1 MDPWEAPRVLCCV
14 WNAAAGA
21 PGSAAA
27 GLADAENG
35 EALLH
40 RGADERWREEGRER
54 RQLLESVPKWMNEW
68 VTHINDCC
76 DGLT

>member
-1 MDPWEAPRVLCCV
+1 MDPWEAPRVLFCV

-27 GLADAENG
+27 GLAGTGNG

-40 RGADERWREEGRER
+40 RGADERWRER
-54 RQLLESVPKWMNEW
+54 RQLLKSVPKRMNEW

>member
-1 MDPWEAPRVLCCV
+1 MDPWEAPRVLFCV
-14 WNAAAGA
+14 WNTAAGA
-21 PGSAAA
+21 PGGAAA
-27 GLADAENG
+27 GLTDTGNG

-40 RGADERWREEGRER
+40 RGADKRWRER
-54 RQLLESVPKWMNEW
+54 RQLLKSVPKRMNER